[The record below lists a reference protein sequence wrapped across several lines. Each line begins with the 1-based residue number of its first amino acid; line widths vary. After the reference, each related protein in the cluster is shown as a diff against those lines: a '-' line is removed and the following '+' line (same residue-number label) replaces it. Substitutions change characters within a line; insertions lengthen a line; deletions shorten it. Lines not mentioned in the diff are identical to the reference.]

1 MTLITTIGTGVLTG
15 VATLVIG
22 EYLIWRIKT
31 WSKYL
36 DDMRDLESHM
46 GGTRLPPVPLARRL
60 QLFLYAY

>member
-1 MTLITTIGTGVLTG
+1 MAG
-15 VATLVIG
+15 AASFVIG
-22 EYLIWRIKT
+22 EYLFWCIQT

-46 GGTRLPPVPLARRL
+46 GGTRLPPVPLAKRL

>member
-31 WSKYL
+31 WNKYKK
-36 DDMRDLESHM
+36 DEQYAQQCA
-46 GGTRLPPVPLARRL
+46 GGTLLPVPLARRL